1 MQPILSLAYMQIH
14 LHPDGRLLI
23 ICQSSTVIIQT
34 CTLVNKMADQ
44 QREPLFALAP
54 ASAPLCHQ
62 TDSMLLS
69 CKAATNSVQGVT
81 FCTCNLQNPGRATRP
96 VMEESPALLWIL
108 VAVMEELLTLLWI
121 LVDLPNLLWILAEL
135 LVLLHG

>member
-1 MQPILSLAYMQIH
+1 
-14 LHPDGRLLI
+14 
-23 ICQSSTVIIQT
+23 
-34 CTLVNKMADQ
+34 MADQ

-81 FCTCNLQNPGRATRP
+81 FCTCNLQNPGRATHP

-108 VAVMEELLTLLWI
+108 VELYLSCYGRATD
-121 LVDLPNLLWILAEL
+121 LVVDP
-135 LVLLHG
+135 G